1 MGKRRRP
8 RTRDSAR
15 HPAASTT
22 PPPSSATLAL
32 LPVLVLITALVYHP
46 AWHGGMLWDDE
57 AHLTSAA
64 LRGAGGL
71 WRIWFDVGA
80 TQQYYPMVH
89 SAFWL
94 MDAVFGTGMLGY
106 HLVNIGLHAL
116 AAWLVAVVLAR
127 LDIPGARLAAVI
139 FALHPVHVESVAW
152 ITELKNTLSGVFYLL
167 AALAYLRYDGHR
179 ARRWYAIALGIFVLA
194 LLSKSVTASLPAA
207 MIVVFWWKRGGIDWR
222 RDLPPLLPFFV
233 IGAAAG
239 LTTAWVER
247 TFIGAVGSEFNLSP
261 IDRGLLAGRAVWF
274 YLSKLV
280 WPANLTFIYPRW
292 TISPAVWWQWLFPLG
307 AAAMTWWLWR
317 IRDRTRGPLAAWLF
331 FVVTLA
337 PALGF
342 VNIYPFRYSFV
353 ADHFQ
358 YLASI
363 GVIALAAASL
373 VLAAR
378 SRANGRILERALY
391 VAVGVPLAVLS
402 WRQSHQ
408 YVDAEVLYQTTLAR
422 NPECWLAHNN
432 LGLIRQRQG
441 RFDLARA
448 AHEAAVRLE
457 PGYAEGF
464 TNLGVDLAA
473 LGHSDEALARYDQ
486 ALRLRPREA
495 GVHHNKGVLL
505 QRLGRLDEAIAAERE
520 AIRIDPAYADA
531 YDNLG
536 TSLQRAGRIEE
547 AIAAFR
553 DAARLQPANGALY
566 NNLGGALFAAG
577 RLDEAA
583 AALREAAQR
592 LPDAGLTQDNL
603 GRVLL
608 MMGRREE
615 AAAAFATAVR
625 LAPQYGPA
633 HHHHGRMLQDAGRWA
648 DAVNAYREAV
658 RLMPDSPEA
667 HNDLGVALATTG
679 RLDEAV
685 RHFAEA
691 VRLRPDYADARANLA
706 RARGRQP

>member
-15 HPAASTT
+15 QPAAART

-106 HLVNIGLHAL
+106 HVVNIGLHAL
-116 AAWLVAVVLAR
+116 AAWLVAVVLGR

-167 AALAYLRYDGHR
+167 AALAYLRYDRHR
-179 ARRWYAIALGIFVLA
+179 ARRWYALAIGVFVLA
-194 LLSKSVTASLPAA
+194 LLSKTVTASLPAA
-207 MIVVFWWKRGGIDWR
+207 MIVVVWWQRGGIDWR

-391 VAVGVPLAVLS
+391 VLVGVPLAVLS

-432 LGLIRQRQG
+432 LGLIRQRQVDSIWRVPLTKQRSASSRATPRASRTSASTSRRSGIPTRPWRDMTRPSDCDRARPGCTTTRASSCSASAGWTRRSPRSVKRFASIPPMPTPTTTWG
-441 RFDLARA
+441 RRCSAPVESRRRSRRF
-448 AHEAAVRLE
+448 E
-457 PGYAEGF
+457 
-464 TNLGVDLAA
+464 
-473 LGHSDEALARYDQ
+473 
-486 ALRLRPREA
+486 
-495 GVHHNKGVLL
+495 
-505 QRLGRLDEAIAAERE
+505 
-520 AIRIDPAYADA
+520 
-531 YDNLG
+531 
-536 TSLQRAGRIEE
+536 
-547 AIAAFR
+547 
-553 DAARLQPANGALY
+553 AARLQPANGALY

-633 HHHHGRMLQDAGRWA
+633 HHHHGRILQDAGRWA